1 MIIVGFPGE
10 TWSEIRQT
18 VEYAEYLGTD
28 YVKFNVATAFPGT
41 KLHKMAVDQKVL
53 AAEFDFDDIHWGE
66 AGISTDEWT
75 ADQMT
80 LMRIFEWDRLN
91 FSKPEKRKKI
101 AQMMRI
107 TEPELEEI
115 RIQTRSVAAVTHGVR
130 HVSTV
135 KSDDSDAEDVAE
147 VAKIRTVDN
156 AGFKPQK
163 VA

>member
-1 MIIVGFPGE
+1 
-10 TWSEIRQT
+10 
-18 VEYAEYLGTD
+18 
-28 YVKFNVATAFPGT
+28 
-41 KLHKMAVDQKVL
+41 
-53 AAEFDFDDIHWGE
+53 
-66 AGISTDEWT
+66 
-75 ADQMT
+75 
-80 LMRIFEWDRLN
+80 
-91 FSKPEKRKKI
+91 
-101 AQMMRI
+101 MMRI